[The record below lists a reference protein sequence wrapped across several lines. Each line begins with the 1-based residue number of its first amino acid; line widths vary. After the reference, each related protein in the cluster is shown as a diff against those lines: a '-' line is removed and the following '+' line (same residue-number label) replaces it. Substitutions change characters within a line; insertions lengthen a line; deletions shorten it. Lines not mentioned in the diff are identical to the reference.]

1 MRPAPQSPPG
11 GAAGLS
17 GGTGRMDYLP
27 VFLRLDAQPALIVG
41 GGRVA
46 ARKVAWLLRAGAR
59 VTVVAPELHAE
70 LTACINRT
78 ECVYLQRSFE
88 PGQLAGMSLVVAA
101 TDDRAVNAAVSDA
114 ARKRNIPVNVVDSPD
129 LSTFIFPAIID
140 RSPILVAVSS
150 AGASPVLARRV
161 REQIEALLP
170 ARLGRLARF
179 TAERRRDVQKA
190 LGLLARRA
198 FWERIVTGVTATRL
212 LAGDDAGADSAFANE
227 LRTSQLTSSPTGA
240 SGTGEVYL
248 IGAGPGDPDL
258 LTLRALQLLQQA
270 DVILYDRLVPEAILE
285 RARRDAERIAV
296 GKEVGDHTQ
305 QQRIHELLLQFAAAG
320 KRIARL
326 KGGDPFV
333 FGRGGEE
340 IELLATHNI
349 PYIVVPGITAALAA
363 AAAAEIPLT
372 HRRLAHS
379 VTFVTGHAVED
390 TYHDWRSLAAPCHTV
405 VFYMGLAQLPA
416 IVAKLRA
423 AGARADHPAAII
435 ERAALPGQRVLRA
448 DLQHIAA
455 VAAGEQV
462 AAPAL
467 LIIGAVAASAAA
479 DSLATLAA
487 PLSPTA
493 ANSPPADALA

>member
-1 MRPAPQSPPG
+1 
-11 GAAGLS
+11 
-17 GGTGRMDYLP
+17 MDYLP
-27 VFLRLDAQPALIVG
+27 VFLRLNAQPALIVG

-46 ARKVAWLLRAGAR
+46 ARKVEWLVRAGAR

-70 LTACINRT
+70 LTACINRA
-78 ECVYLQRSFE
+78 ECTYLQRAFE
-88 PGQLAGMSLVVAA
+88 PAQLAGMTLVVAA
-101 TDDRAVNAAVSDA
+101 TDDRTVNAAVSDA
-114 ARKRNIPVNVVDSPD
+114 ARARNIPVNVVDSPE

-170 ARLGRLARF
+170 ARLGRLAHF
-179 TAERRRDVQKA
+179 MGERRRDVQKA
-190 LGLLARRA
+190 LAFLARRA
-198 FWERIVTGVTATRL
+198 FWERIATGVTATRL
-212 LAGDDAGADSAFANE
+212 LAGDEAGADSAFASE
-227 LRTSQLTSSPTGA
+227 LRTSQLTSCATGA

-270 DVILYDRLVPEAILE
+270 DVILYDRLVPQAILE

-296 GKEVGDHTQ
+296 GKELGDHTQ

-390 TYHDWRSLAAPCHTV
+390 TYLDWRSLAAARHTV
-405 VFYMGLAQLPA
+405 VFYMGVAQLPA
-416 IVAKLRA
+416 IVARLRA
-423 AGARADHPAAII
+423 AGARADHPAAMI
-435 ERAALPGQRVLRA
+435 ERASLPGQRVLRA

-455 VAAGEQV
+455 VAAAAQV

-467 LIIGAVAASAAA
+467 LIVGAVAAFGAADAPAAA
-479 DSLATLAA
+479 SSA
-487 PLSPTA
+487 PA
-493 ANSPPADALA
+493 EALA